1 VVGVAVLGALP
12 QVMSGAPA
20 AASGADMTLA
30 MVLAVVL
37 AVLVPEPLAVLP
49 PLPVV
54 GVSVGLA
61 VSLGDGVG
69 LDVSLGDG
77 VGLTEALADGD
88 AELEGVGVGVQATA
102 GVASGVFF
110 LDAMV
115 GWVGLTPSGGCHSP
129 GLARPVAAVGAC
141 WWPGEVTEL
150 VGVITASCI
159 RFSVNTPT
167 ITTATTAATANAGL
181 SQAAAGPRRSA
192 VLPAGV
198 RPLRCAPVD
207 GCRLARWL
215 SSQKKDSSQTD
226 SRIRYSRS
234 QSAARPGVE
243 RADRRECDR

>member
-1 VVGVAVLGALP
+1 MPGALP

-54 GVSVGLA
+54 GVSVGLP
-61 VSLGDGVG
+61 VSL
-69 LDVSLGDG
+69 
-77 VGLTEALADGD
+77 
-88 AELEGVGVGVQATA
+88 GVGVGLAVALSLGVGVGLGVALPVGVGVGLAVGLGVQAMA
-102 GVASGVFF
+102 GSTVVALFF
-110 LDAMV
+110 LDV
-115 GWVGLTPSGGCHSP
+115 GDGLVYTPSGGCHGPRLPTTS
-129 GLARPVAAVGAC
+129 GAVEAC
-141 WWPGEVTEL
+141 RWPGEVTES
-150 VGVITASCI
+150 VGVNSPCCT
-159 RFSVNTPT
+159 RFSVTMPT
-167 ITTATTAATANAGL
+167 ATTATTAATANAGF

-192 VLPAGV
+192 VLLAGV

-207 GCRLARWL
+207 GCRMARWL
-215 SSQKKDSSQTD
+215 SSQKKDSSRTD

-234 QSAARPGVE
+234 QSAARPSVE